1 MSICVEELGFG
12 YGERQVL
19 QGVTFSVPEG
29 CLCSIL
35 GANGVGK
42 STMFRCM
49 LGLAKNYRG
58 QILIDGQ
65 NLKTMKP
72 GALARKIAYIPQSHY
87 PAFNYSVLDM
97 VLMGTS
103 AHSHGFAQPGKRE
116 EKTAMAALEQLNMAE
131 FAHRDYFRLS
141 GGERQLVLIA
151 RALAQ
156 QSRILVLDE
165 PTASLDFG
173 NQLIVMRCL
182 RSLTQQGYTEIQS
195 THSPE
200 QAYMFSDM
208 LLAMHNGRVI
218 AQGTPQDVLTQE
230 TVNRI
235 YGVQTQVMRLEG
247 DMVRVCVPESI

>member
-1 MSICVEELGFG
+1 MSICVESLGFG
-12 YGERQVL
+12 YGERRVL
-19 QGVTFSVPEG
+19 DGVTFSVPEG

-49 LGLAKNYRG
+49 LGLVKHYQGR
-58 QILIDGQ
+58 ILIDGQ
-65 NLKTMKP
+65 ETKNMP
-72 GALARKIAYIPQSHY
+72 PRELARKIAYIPQSHY

-103 AHSHGFAQPGKRE
+103 AHGHGFAQPGKRE
-116 EKTAMAALEQLNMAE
+116 ERAALEALEQLNMGG
-131 FAHRDYFRLS
+131 FAQRDYFRLS

-182 RSLTQQGYTEIQS
+182 RNLTKQGYTVIQS

-208 LLAMHNGRVI
+208 LLAMYGGRVI
-218 AQGTPQDVLTQE
+218 AQGAPKDVLTQE
-230 TVNRI
+230 TVSRI
-235 YGVQTQVMRLEG
+235 YGVGTQVMSLEG